1 MPSADDEMLSR
12 LPTKELIDHAHV
24 RYRKTI
30 GLKGSVEFV
39 DARNV
44 IPHLIDTI
52 EKQQRELEQAWTERN
67 VAYAKV
73 KAWEDVV
80 YVEGLQMRSVRV
92 DEWGPGEG
100 EMTEVPDISP
110 KKLTELLDRL
120 AKAESQTVSIRQIDL
135 GKGEGFPE

>member
-44 IPHLIDTI
+44 IPHLIERL
-52 EKQQRELEQAWTERN
+52 EKL
-67 VAYAKV
+67 
-73 KAWEDVV
+73 
-80 YVEGLQMRSVRV
+80 
-92 DEWGPGEG
+92 
-100 EMTEVPDISP
+100 
-110 KKLTELLDRL
+110 
-120 AKAESQTVSIRQIDL
+120 ESQ
-135 GKGEGFPE
+135 K